1 MSSPVYCEQAML
13 KEYLGITAA
22 INEWQLA
29 QAIKAASRSVD
40 NYCGRRFWLD
50 PDPVTRTFVAAGS
63 IGLEFPDDGIG
74 DLTGL
79 AVATDPAGDA
89 TYPTVWA
96 PADYQLLPI
105 DAPYAAP
112 EPQPWTAIQAVGTLT
127 FPFVGGWRSISV
139 GRQDRVQ
146 ITARWG
152 WPAVPD
158 AVVSA
163 CLIKAAALY
172 HRKDSPQGI
181 AGFGD
186 FGVVRLSRRED
197 TDVCGLLDPYRWLV
211 CA

>member
-1 MSSPVYCEQAML
+1 MSRVYVDLTTL
-13 KEYLGITAA
+13 KSYLGISVPTYDAMLTQA
-22 INEWQLA
+22 LA
-29 QAIKAASRSVD
+29 SASRSVD

-50 PDPVTRTFVAAGS
+50 PEPVTRTFVAAGS
-63 IGLEFPDDGIG
+63 RGLEFPDDGIG

-89 TYPTVWA
+89 TYSTVWA

-112 EPQPWTAIQAVGTLT
+112 EAQPWTAIQAVGTLT
-127 FPFVGGWRSISV
+127 FPFVGGWRSLSV